1 MIRARRAELLRSFT
15 VIHRRLPPTV
25 RKQPHQERARVTM
38 EAIIIAATRVIERD
52 GLDRLT
58 TTRIAEIAG
67 VSIGSLYQYFDSR
80 EAILGAII
88 DRQLDAM
95 LVSFRQLVDALVALP
110 LEAMVRGVLF
120 GLLEASREHEKLH
133 GPLYEEMSAAR
144 RNDCH
149 ARTLDA
155 YACIVASTLVAR
167 RDVAVADPQI
177 AARLLVH
184 ASHGVIRELVRADG
198 SQASDMLEESARMVV
213 RYLARPN

>member
-1 MIRARRAELLRSFT
+1 
-15 VIHRRLPPTV
+15 
-25 RKQPHQERARVTM
+25 M

-52 GLDRLT
+52 GLERLT

-95 LVSFRQLVDALVALP
+95 LVSFRQIVDALAGLP
-110 LEAMVRGVLF
+110 LEATIRGVLF
-120 GLLEASREHEKLH
+120 GLLDASREHERLH

-144 RNDCH
+144 RTDCH

-155 YACIVASTLVAR
+155 YAWRWYRVGAPDNVLDRSDLSGGRDGAPTAR
-167 RDVAVADPQI
+167 DPGK
-177 AARLLVH
+177 
-184 ASHGVIRELVRADG
+184 S
-198 SQASDMLEESARMVV
+198 
-213 RYLARPN
+213 